1 MTVMMMTK
9 IQMPVLPPVAA
20 SSAAAIPV
28 LPILLRPWVSYG
40 WMALQLPLVRK
51 SYSVAVS
58 RLCLTMNKSKCFC
71 LIG

>member
-20 SSAAAIPV
+20 SSAAAIPE

-51 SYSVAVS
+51 S
-58 RLCLTMNKSKCFC
+58 
-71 LIG
+71 